1 MNENLPTRLCDL
13 GKIEIP
19 IIAEWPNCQDM
30 RIDRWVLNNSE
41 QFFKFIARIEHER
54 LLEKIFHEVT
64 ISNNG
69 RHNTN
74 IVVKPVTCDATE
86 LAAFNHVISIILA
99 DKLMV
104 DGYHY
109 PPIDT
114 YFDERNR
121 SILDCKI
128 KIKPCVREI
137 LNDVC
142 QLQNTN
148 FDETLSHMDLVST
161 YINTYQSPDSLYFPK
176 ENNYWMFKLEI
187 SIFLSNRCLTTWY
200 PNEGVFHRS
209 NRTGSCITH
218 RIPFLTLLH
227 HLKKLTSRN
236 ADDAPSSIFS
246 TVNLQNLISECDDIR
261 CKTSNYNRRT
271 CENAMSW
278 IQESHN
284 SNTHNSLN
292 FNNSAVIDIL
302 PYPPNFD
309 NNLHGLFNNFPVE
322 LKIHQKNAISRMLAQ
337 EQVDLEEKFYININE
352 NYKFCPITNSFKEN
366 GENQTSQRNCRG
378 GFFCDDTGL
387 GKTMSILSLCA
398 CTSKKGPS
406 LIVVPVSVLHH
417 WKRELTKLHNM
428 NLDSFNYY
436 DQVDDLS
443 QRNLDVPNLLHFYVY
458 YGQSRIRNSCRLSQ
472 ENSVIITT
480 YATLM
485 RDFSKLCNMF
495 SADNVDGNLERASPL
510 HFINFQRLVL
520 DESHKIPTSSKMSLL
535 QIKTKITWCISATPL
550 GSNRLSPNLHAQ
562 LDIILNQTP
571 AVAWTFPNLDR
582 RLDQPNIWNQPR
594 NTLVD
599 INPKAWRTHIMAIDH
614 EMHPLM
620 NNPMLVDRLDIIFG
634 PCILVHLLSKLV
646 VRNTTEHANS
656 LQRQVLIPSLNY
668 VNITTT
674 LSNEQNAEYA
684 NILTFI
690 KNMIHRYQRNGAT
703 CLRRFNSLRQWL
715 SLSGCNISEETSQS
729 MTQRPPVLSHE
740 AREALGITPD
750 ETCSVCLE
758 TFTQPCLLP
767 CNHFLCYSCVLSIHN
782 HARGRNSRCPLC
794 RNNYVEQELRL
805 YEELP
810 ARINTESVEDE
821 MPQKIQKLI
830 EYLTLNNLQKCV
842 IFSEF
847 KATHEVLK
855 KWFNQSPDQNIR
867 NISVMILNGTLTAA
881 ARNKIILKFESEPN
895 CILIL
900 SVRACVAGINLQSA
914 NTVVF
919 MEPMISKSDEHQ
931 AIGRVR
937 RIGQQS
943 PTVNVVKIVYENT
956 IEEKI
961 SQVGEGWRPNVHNML
976 AMLN

>member
-1 MNENLPTRLCDL
+1 MSEEARSFCDL

-19 IIAEWPNCQDM
+19 IVAEWPSCQDM
-30 RIDRWVLNNSE
+30 RIDRWVLNSSE
-41 QFFKFIARIEHER
+41 EFFKFIARIEHEK

-69 RHNTN
+69 RHNTK
-74 IVVKPVTCDATE
+74 IVVRPVTCDTAE

-99 DKLMV
+99 DKLMM

-109 PPIDT
+109 PPIDS

-128 KIKPCVREI
+128 KIKPCFAHFPEI
-137 LNDVC
+137 SELR
-142 QLQNTN
+142 NTN
-148 FDETLSHMDLVST
+148 FEETLSCMGL
-161 YINTYQSPDSLYFPK
+161 NTGGRNGFQSLESMYFPK
-176 ENNYWMFKLEI
+176 DVHRWVFKLEI
-187 SIFLSNRCLTTWY
+187 CISLSNRCLTTWY
-200 PNEGVFHRS
+200 SNDSVFARS
-209 NRTGSCITH
+209 NRSGSCITH
-218 RIPFLTLLH
+218 RIPFLTLLNN
-227 HLKKLTSRN
+227 LKNLVSRD
-236 ADDAPSSIFS
+236 ADLAPSIFS
-246 TVNLQNLISECDDIR
+246 SVDLSALISESDDIR

-278 IQESHN
+278 IQESHT
-284 SNTHNSLN
+284 SNTHNSFN
-292 FNNSAVIDIL
+292 FSNSAVIDIL
-302 PYPPNFD
+302 SYPPNFD
-309 NNLHGLFNNFPVE
+309 DNLRDLFNNFPVQ
-322 LKIHQKNAISRMLAQ
+322 LQIHQKNAINRMLAQ
-337 EQVDLEEKFYININE
+337 EQVDLEEKLYIKINE
-352 NYKFCPITNSFKEN
+352 NYKFCPITNSFS
-366 GENQTSQRNCRG
+366 ENQASHRNCRG
-378 GFFCDDTGL
+378 GFLCDDTGL

-417 WKRELTKLHNM
+417 WKRELSKLHNM

-436 DQVDDLS
+436 DDRDLDD
-443 QRNLDVPNLLHFYVY
+443 QDVPNLLHFYVY
-458 YGQSRIRNSCRLSQ
+458 YGQSRIRNPRRLCA
-472 ENSVIITT
+472 ENNVIITS

-485 RDFSKLCNMF
+485 RDFTKLCNIDF
-495 SADNVDGNLERASPL
+495 SADNVDRAAVERASPL
-510 HFINFQRLVL
+510 HFIDFQRLVL
-520 DESHKIPTSSKMSLL
+520 DESHKIPTSSKLSLL
-535 QIKTKITWCISATPL
+535 QIKTRITWCVSATPF
-550 GSNRLSPNLHAQ
+550 GSNRLSPSLHAQ
-562 LDIILNQTP
+562 LDIILNKTP
-571 AVAWTFPNLDR
+571 ATAWTIHNTIDEPVDFSYYGL
-582 RLDQPNIWNQPR
+582 LTQPR
-594 NTLVD
+594 NTVVD

-620 NNPMLVDRLDIIFG
+620 NNHMLVDRLDIIFG

-646 VRNTTEHANS
+646 IRNTVERANS
-656 LQRQVLIPSLNY
+656 LQRQVLIPSINY
-668 VNITTT
+668 VNIITT

-684 NILTFI
+684 SILLFV

-703 CLRRFNSLRQWL
+703 CLRRFNTLRQWL
-715 SLSGCNISEETSQS
+715 SLSGCNIASEVSPSHS
-729 MTQRPPVLSHE
+729 MTQTPPVLSHE

-782 HARGRNSRCPLC
+782 HARGRRDHRCPLC

-810 ARINTESVEDE
+810 APTSGQSAEDQ
-821 MPQKIQKLI
+821 MPQKIQKVI
-830 EYLTLNNLQKCV
+830 EYLTVNNLQKCV

-855 KWFNQSPDQNIR
+855 KWFNQCPDQNIR
-867 NISVMILNGTLTAA
+867 NISVMALNGTLTAA
-881 ARNKIILKFESEPN
+881 ARNKMMLKFETEPN

-914 NTVVF
+914 HTVVF

-943 PTVNVVKIVYENT
+943 HTVNVVKLVYENT
-956 IEEKI
+956 IEEKL

-976 AMLN
+976 SMLN